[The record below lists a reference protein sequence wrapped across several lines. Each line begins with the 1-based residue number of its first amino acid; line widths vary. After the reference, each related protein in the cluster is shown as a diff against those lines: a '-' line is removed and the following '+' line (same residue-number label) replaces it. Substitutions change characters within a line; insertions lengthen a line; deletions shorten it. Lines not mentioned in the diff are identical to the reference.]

1 MNPKPTYEEL
11 EARVK
16 ALEEALDRARR
27 KAHVLEREDRYRQ
40 LFELES
46 DALFLIDSTDGRI
59 LEANQAASDLYG
71 YTREEL
77 LALRNTDLSAEP
89 DSTRRATQEG
99 HRVVP
104 VRYHRNKDGSI
115 LPVEITASHFEWQGR
130 KVHIAAIR
138 EIGWRLQ
145 AEEDLR
151 QSEKRLRNVLETVEM
166 IAVSLDARG
175 NITFCNDFLLAIT
188 GWEREQVL
196 GKSWFETFLP
206 AESRA
211 EVERSFVQAFASGQ
225 CPAHLQ
231 NEIIRRNGERRL
243 VNWSNTVYRNA
254 QGDVIAVTS
263 MGEDVTDR
271 MRTEMALRESESKMR
286 SIFRAAPVG
295 IGLVADRTLLEV
307 NEKLC
312 SMTGFSKEELVG
324 KNARVLYP
332 SDEDY
337 ACVGIEKHRQIG
349 TSGTGTVETKFKRK
363 NGEIIDVLM
372 SSTPL
377 DPNDLSLGIT
387 FTALDITANKR
398 SDDALR
404 ASHERFLT
412 VLDSIDATI
421 YVADRQSFE
430 VLFMNKHMIESFGR
444 DMTGE
449 TCWKAFRGESGPCP
463 QCTNDQLVD
472 EEGKPTGVH
481 VWQGRNPVTGR
492 WYINYD
498 RAIEWTDGRLVR
510 LQIATDVSDQVRME
524 EELRQAQKMEAV
536 GTLAGGIAH
545 NFNNTLM
552 GIQGRA
558 SLMMMDKSPSHPDYA
573 HLKGIEEYV
582 RSAAELTKDLLGFAK
597 GGKYE
602 VKTTDLNAL
611 IRNETRMFGQTKK
624 EIRIREK
631 LAGDLWTVEVD
642 QGQIRQALL
651 NLFVNAWQAMP
662 GGGDLYVQTGN
673 VTLDQ
678 EDVNSPE
685 IAPGRFVRI
694 LVTDTGVGMDA
705 RTVKKI
711 FDPFFSTRAMGK
723 GTGLGLASVYG
734 IVKNHGGFINV
745 QSEKGKGATFTLYLP
760 ASDREVVEEEKPDA
774 QVVMGEGGL
783 LLVDD
788 EQMILEVGGQLLERL
803 GYRVFTAGSG
813 PEALELYAARKGE
826 IDLVVLDMIMPGM
839 SGGETYDCMREI
851 DPEVRVLLS
860 SGYTLD
866 GQAQEILDRGCQGF
880 IQKPFDL
887 KALSR
892 KIRQALD
899 I

>member
-1 MNPKPTYEEL
+1 
-11 EARVK
+11 
-16 ALEEALDRARR
+16 
-27 KAHVLEREDRYRQ
+27 
-40 LFELES
+40 
-46 DALFLIDSTDGRI
+46 
-59 LEANQAASDLYG
+59 
-71 YTREEL
+71 
-77 LALRNTDLSAEP
+77 
-89 DSTRRATQEG
+89 
-99 HRVVP
+99 
-104 VRYHRNKDGSI
+104 
-115 LPVEITASHFEWQGR
+115 
-130 KVHIAAIR
+130 
-138 EIGWRLQ
+138 
-145 AEEDLR
+145 
-151 QSEKRLRNVLETVEM
+151 
-166 IAVSLDARG
+166 
-175 NITFCNDFLLAIT
+175 
-188 GWEREQVL
+188 
-196 GKSWFETFLP
+196 
-206 AESRA
+206 
-211 EVERSFVQAFASGQ
+211 
-225 CPAHLQ
+225 
-231 NEIIRRNGERRL
+231 
-243 VNWSNTVYRNA
+243 
-254 QGDVIAVTS
+254 
-263 MGEDVTDR
+263 
-271 MRTEMALRESESKMR
+271 
-286 SIFRAAPVG
+286 
-295 IGLVADRTLLEV
+295 
-307 NEKLC
+307 
-312 SMTGFSKEELVG
+312 
-324 KNARVLYP
+324 
-332 SDEDY
+332 
-337 ACVGIEKHRQIG
+337 
-349 TSGTGTVETKFKRK
+349 
-363 NGEIIDVLM
+363 
-372 SSTPL
+372 
-377 DPNDLSLGIT
+377 
-387 FTALDITANKR
+387 
-398 SDDALR
+398 
-404 ASHERFLT
+404 
-412 VLDSIDATI
+412 
-421 YVADRQSFE
+421 
-430 VLFMNKHMIESFGR
+430 
-444 DMTGE
+444 
-449 TCWKAFRGESGPCP
+449 
-463 QCTNDQLVD
+463 
-472 EEGKPTGVH
+472 
-481 VWQGRNPVTGR
+481 
-492 WYINYD
+492 
-498 RAIEWTDGRLVR
+498 
-510 LQIATDVSDQVRME
+510 
-524 EELRQAQKMEAV
+524 
-536 GTLAGGIAH
+536 
-545 NFNNTLM
+545 
-552 GIQGRA
+552 
-558 SLMMMDKSPSHPDYA
+558 
-573 HLKGIEEYV
+573 V

-839 SGGETYDCMREI
+839 SGGETYDRMREI